1 LVSTWFTLIAMKK
14 SKSAPLGLLLLEAF
28 RWFDDSLL
36 ASFKELGWQEISPAQ
51 SLVLTYL
58 AADGIRIS
66 ELARRL
72 GVSRQA
78 AQKSVTELE
87 QANMVLT
94 EVDPSNS
101 SAKIVSLTKL
111 GQTNVAAALEAFA
124 QIEQKLSKRIGDS
137 KVAKIRKTLE
147 LDWGDSVVVKQKVK
161 ATPKVKK
168 EKALDKP
175 KALSTKKKAVKPKP
189 VEGA

>member
-1 LVSTWFTLIAMKK
+1 MKK

-28 RWFDDSLL
+28 RWFDDGLL
-36 ASFKELGWQEISPAQ
+36 ASLKELGWQDISPAQ

-58 AADGIRIS
+58 AADGMRIS

-87 QANMVLT
+87 QAKMVVT

-111 GQTNVAAALEAFA
+111 GETNVAAAFEVFA

-137 KVAKIRKTLE
+137 KVAKMRKTLE
-147 LDWGDSVVVKQKVK
+147 LDWGDSVVVKQKIKTTPSEEQGISDK
-161 ATPKVKK
+161 AKAPSRKKKSVKK
-168 EKALDKP
+168 ASP
-175 KALSTKKKAVKPKP
+175 
-189 VEGA
+189 